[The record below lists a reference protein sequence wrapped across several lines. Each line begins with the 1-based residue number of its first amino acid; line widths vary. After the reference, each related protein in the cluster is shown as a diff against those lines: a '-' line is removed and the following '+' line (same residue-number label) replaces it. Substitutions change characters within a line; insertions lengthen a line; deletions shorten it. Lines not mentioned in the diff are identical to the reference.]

1 MKLISNGFEYKVT
14 SDKATLYYGE
24 EPHSI
29 AKRVTK
35 DKYSDILASVLIDG
49 EIKFDKEGEHFFFAF
64 TPLEGLN
71 KQLTVKIDTNKTLRK
86 EYVKWK
92 LYETLKD
99 QFIIDLTRYGSDLTI
114 YQKNP
119 SSNWS
124 AWDSYSSYNLII
136 RN

>member
-14 SDKATLYYGE
+14 SDRATLYYGE

-49 EIKFDKEGEHFFFAF
+49 EIKFEKEGEYFFFAF

-92 LYETLKD
+92 LTKPLNNK
-99 QFIIDLTRYGSDLTI
+99 
-114 YQKNP
+114 
-119 SSNWS
+119 
-124 AWDSYSSYNLII
+124 LIMY
-136 RN
+136 